1 VSLKKAIEAKY
12 QDKLWSAKASEAVSF
27 IVTELKILSEREA
40 KLIIEGALKFNL
52 EQSSALELT

>member
-1 VSLKKAIEAKY
+1 MSLKKAIEAKY

-40 KLIIEGALKFNL
+40 KLIIEGALKSNL
-52 EQSSALELT
+52 E